1 MRFLK
6 TLGWVMLVLIL
17 LVGLSVFIFSG
28 FLKKASVPD
37 YNAKRIIPSIEEEV
51 TVYRDTFGIPHIYAK
66 SERDVYRAAGYVM
79 AQDRMWQM
87 DLYRRVTMGRLSE
100 IFGADMIGTDLLMR
114 SLRIQQKSEKLLE
127 DIDPDVKKALEYYAE
142 GVNHYIQKHTLPP
155 EFKILGY
162 HPETWEPV
170 HSINLIGF
178 MAWDLTT
185 PWQNE
190 VILHQLRQALGDSI
204 YQAFIPDMSKHP
216 ASIIS
221 ESVTEEP
228 VDLGLLT
235 DASEKLRDLGIEFF
249 HGSNNWAVSGAKSTT
264 GTPML
269 ANDMHLGFN
278 IPGIWY
284 QMHLVAG
291 ESLNVTGVVLPG
303 QPFVISGHNDSIAW
317 GMTNVMVDDMDFYL
331 ETLND
336 DSTQYFLDGVWKD
349 LEVEKVS
356 IAVKGMDPVD
366 RVIRYT
372 HRGPLINQLKPYDGP
387 AVSMRW
393 IGNEWSNE
401 LRSVYLLNRASNWSD
416 FRDAVKTFISVS
428 QNIVYADHL
437 GNIGMQ
443 ISAGIPIRKDDI
455 YGFYPGDT
463 TSYDW
468 QGLVPFED
476 LPFEFNPARGYVSSA
491 NNKTIDESYPHKIS
505 HWFDMPNRIHR
516 IRELLEAKEKLSPE
530 DFQLIQTDQTSAL
543 AREFLGYAL
552 GRLDSVTEWNQTE
565 KRAITSLKEWDF
577 ELTTESVA
585 ATIFELYYRKS
596 MENLV
601 KDELPAELFGTL
613 LGSRTLMQNLL
624 VNLIEDPHSPLI
636 DIIHTE
642 RKESMKDILEISF
655 RETIS
660 ELSSTLSS
668 NPEEWKWGSVHTF
681 TLRHPLASV
690 KILDR
695 FFKLNRGPFPVPGS
709 FHTVAPYSYS
719 YRRPYDVNHG
729 ASQRHIYITG
739 NWDMSKTVIPTG
751 TSGIPSSPHYCDQT
765 HLYLDGKYH
774 DDPFSRDAVLQQSKF
789 KMEITGIPK

>member
-1 MRFLK
+1 MRLIK
-6 TLGWVMLVLIL
+6 TLAWVLLSLVV
-17 LVGLSVFIFSG
+17 LVGLSVFLFSG

-37 YNAKRIIPSIEEEV
+37 YNAKRIISAMESEV
-51 TVYRDTFGIPHIYAK
+51 TVYRDTFGIPHIYAQ
-66 SERDVYRAAGYVM
+66 SERDAYRAVGFVM

-114 SLRIQQKSEKLLE
+114 SLRISEKSERLLK
-127 DIDPDVKKALEYYAE
+127 DIDPLVKEALESFAE

-162 HPETWEPV
+162 HPEMWEPV

-190 VILHQLRQALGDSI
+190 VILHNLRQALGDSL
-204 YQAFIPDMSKHP
+204 YMAFIPDLARHP
-216 ASIIS
+216 VPIIS
-221 ESVTEEP
+221 EFGMNEP
-228 VDLGLLT
+228 VDLKLLSE
-235 DASEKLRDLGIEFF
+235 ASGKLGDLGIEFF

-264 GTPML
+264 CTPIL

-291 ESLNVTGVVLPG
+291 ENLNVTGVILPG

-331 ETLND
+331 EKLND
-336 DSTQYFLDGVWKD
+336 DSTQYLLDGEWKD
-349 LEVEKVS
+349 LTVEKVS
-356 IAVKGMDPVD
+356 IAVKGMEPIE

-372 HRGPLINQLKPYDGP
+372 HRGPLINQMKSLDGP

-428 QNIVYADHL
+428 QNIVYADHR

-443 ISAGIPIRKDDI
+443 ISAGLPIRKGKI

-463 TSYDW
+463 TAYDW
-468 QGLVPFED
+468 QGIVPFED
-476 LPFEFNPARGYVSSA
+476 LPYEFNPSRGYVSSA
-491 NNKTIDESYPHKIS
+491 NNKTIDEYYPYVVS
-505 HWFDMPNRIHR
+505 HWYDMPNRINR
-516 IRELLEAKEKLSPE
+516 IRELLETKEKLSPD
-530 DFQLIQTDQTSAL
+530 DFQSIQTDQTSAL
-543 AREFLGYAL
+543 ARDFLGYSL
-552 GRLDSVTEWNQTE
+552 LRLDSVKEWNQSE
-565 KRAITSLKEWDF
+565 NHALKSLKEWDY
-577 ELTTESVA
+577 ELTTESTA
-585 ATIFELYYRKS
+585 ATIFEVFYRKS

-601 KDELPAELFGTL
+601 KDDLPADLFGSL
-613 LGSRTLMQNLL
+613 MGSRTLMQNLL
-624 VNLIEDPHSPLI
+624 VNMIEGPHIQLV
-636 DIIHTE
+636 DMKHTD
-642 RKESMKDILEISF
+642 RKETMKDILEISF

-660 ELSSTLSS
+660 ELSSSLS
-668 NPEEWKWGSVHTF
+668 PDPDEWKWGSVHTF

-695 FFKLNRGPFPVPGS
+695 FFNLNRGPYPVPGS
-709 FHTVAPYSYS
+709 FHTVAPFSYS
-719 YRRPYDVNHG
+719 YHKPYDVNHG
-729 ASQRHIYITG
+729 ASQRHIYVTG
-739 NWDMSKTVIPTG
+739 NWDLSKTVIPTG
-751 TSGIPSSPHYCDQT
+751 NSGIPSSPNYCDQT
-765 HLYLDGKYH
+765 HLYLEGKYH
-774 DDPFSRDAVLQQSKF
+774 DDPFSKEAVIQQSKSR
-789 KMEITGIPK
+789 MEITGIPK